1 MPSFATLAVQ
11 GDGGISGYIFMW
23 IIAVVALTI
32 FAFIIRSRIDLLLAG
47 QKDPRFSN
55 LKQRFL
61 DLIEYG
67 FIQKRQPRYLWAGVI
82 HIMIFW
88 GFVVLGLRSLDLVT
102 EGLGFPIFRPFMH
115 SPLGVFYNSVKDV
128 FELIVLVA
136 CIWATLRRAIVKPER
151 SSIFILLRR
160 FPMCFSGN

>member
-1 MPSFATLAVQ
+1 MVSFPALALQ
-11 GDGGISGYIFMW
+11 GDSSISGHMVMW

-88 GFVVLGLRSLDLVT
+88 GFG
-102 EGLGFPIFRPFMH
+102 H
-115 SPLGVFYNSVKDV
+115 
-128 FELIVLVA
+128 
-136 CIWATLRRAIVKPER
+136 W
-151 SSIFILLRR
+151 
-160 FPMCFSGN
+160 FS